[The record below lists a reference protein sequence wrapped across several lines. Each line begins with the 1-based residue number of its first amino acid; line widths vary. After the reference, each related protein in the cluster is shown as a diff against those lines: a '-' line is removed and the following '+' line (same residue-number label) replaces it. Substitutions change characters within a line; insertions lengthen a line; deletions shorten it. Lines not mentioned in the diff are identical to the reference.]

1 MGEDKLECEVF
12 FNVNSA
18 IGKGEFSTK
27 DPDYKLRKLYINRKC
42 ASRCAGRERST

>member
-1 MGEDKLECEVF
+1 MGEHKLECDVS

-27 DPDYKLRKLYINRKC
+27 DPAYGDWLLAQFAKAL
-42 ASRCAGRERST
+42 